1 MKPFGKYSEYYDLIY
16 QDKDYE
22 GECDFIEEA
31 FRNFSSK
38 PIKTILDAGCGTGG
52 HSIPLVK
59 RGYSVTGIDVSE
71 VAVKIAKK
79 KRKQSNSR
87 STRLFEVNF
96 YAMDIRLFQL
106 NRTFDA
112 CICMFAVMNYLTGN
126 EDIQSA
132 LRNIREHLEKD
143 SLFIFDCWNGLA
155 VLRILPSVTVK
166 TVIGEDKKVIRIA
179 RPELDALR
187 HLCRVNYHLIVTR
200 DNAIVDEIEETHVVR
215 FLFPQEIAHYL
226 EDANFEL
233 LKICPFL
240 NLEGKVDE
248 NVWNIAII
256 ARARK

>member
-1 MKPFGKYSEYYDLIY
+1 MLGCDMKPFGKYSEYYDLIY

-22 GECDFIEEA
+22 GECDFIEEV
-31 FRNFSSK
+31 FRTFSVK
-38 PIKTILDAGCGTGG
+38 PIRAVLDAGCGTGG

-59 RGYSVTGIDVSE
+59 RGYRVTGIDASE
-71 VAVKIAKK
+71 VAVKIARKK
-79 KRKQSNSR
+79 GKQSNSR
-87 STRLFEVNF
+87 LNF
-96 YAMDIRLFQL
+96 YAMDIRHFQL

-132 LRNIREHLEKD
+132 LRDIREHLEKD

-187 HLCRVNYHLIVTR
+187 HLCRVNYHLIVTQS
-200 DNAIVDEIEETHVVR
+200 NAIVDEIEETHVVR

>member
-22 GECDFIEEA
+22 RECDFIEEV
-31 FRNFSSK
+31 FRNFSAK
-38 PIKTILDAGCGTGG
+38 HIRTILDAGCGTGG
-52 HSIPLVK
+52 HAIPLAK
-59 RGYSVTGIDVSE
+59 RGYSVTGVDASE
-71 VAVKIAKK
+71 VAVKIAKMK
-79 KRKQSNSR
+79 GKQSNLR
-87 STRLFEVNF
+87 STRLFEVDF
-96 YAMDIRLFQL
+96 HARDIRHFQL

-179 RPELDALR
+179 RPELDALH
-187 HLCRVNYHLIVTR
+187 HLCRVNYHLIVTQN
-200 DNAIVDEIEETHVVR
+200 NAIADELEETHVVR

-233 LKICPFL
+233 LRTCPFL
-240 NLEGKVDE
+240 DLGGKVDE
-248 NVWNIAII
+248 NVWNIALV